1 MPGIIPLRVGVWL
14 PDIGKSSGVNS
25 FFFFLIF
32 TEVWFLYNVVLV
44 SAVQQ
49 SESAICIHIFLPSSA
64 NFLLV
69 PPL

>member
-25 FFFFLIF
+25 FFFLIF
-32 TEVWFLYNVVLV
+32 TEVWFLYNVALV

-49 SESAICIHIFLPSSA
+49 SESVVHPHIPPP
-64 NFLLV
+64 
-69 PPL
+69 PPLLKDVLPI

>member
-1 MPGIIPLRVGVWL
+1 MPGIIPQHVGVWL

-49 SESAICIHIFLPSSA
+49 SESVVHTHIPPPTPLLKDVLPI
-64 NFLLV
+64 
-69 PPL
+69 